1 MKDNFADALTALLVH
16 EGGYANNPADPGGM
30 TNLGVTAAT
39 WAMWVGH
46 DVNEKQMRA
55 LTPSIVAPLYKR
67 KYWDACRADELISG
81 LDYAVFDY
89 AVNSGVGRA
98 IKALQNCVGVAPDG
112 GFGTT
117 TMAAVSQF
125 KGDAAKTLIEEYCD
139 SRLQFLK
146 SLKTFPIFGK
156 GWEKRVNEVKAM
168 SLKMLG

>member
-1 MKDNFADALTALLVH
+1 MKDNFTDALTALLIH
-16 EGGYANNPADPGGM
+16 EAGFVDNKDDPGGM
-30 TNLGVTAAT
+30 TNLGVTAST

-55 LTPSIVAPLYKR
+55 LTPSMVAPLYKR

-146 SLKTFPIFGK
+146 SLKTFPVFGK

>member
-1 MKDNFADALTALLVH
+1 MKDNFADALTALLIH
-16 EGGYANNPADPGGM
+16 EAGFVDNKDDPGGM

-125 KGDAAKTLIEEYCD
+125 KGDAAKTLVEEYCD
-139 SRLQFLK
+139 NRLQFLK
-146 SLKTFPIFGK
+146 SLKTFPVFGK

>member
-55 LTPSIVAPLYKR
+55 LTPSIVAPLYRR
-67 KYWDACRADELISG
+67 KFWDACRADELISG

-125 KGDAAKTLIEEYCD
+125 KGDAAKVLLEEYCD
-139 SRLQFLK
+139 NRLQFLK
-146 SLKTFPIFGK
+146 SLKTFPVFGK

>member
-1 MKDNFADALTALLVH
+1 MKDNFSDALTALLIH
-16 EGGYANNPADPGGM
+16 EAGFVDNKDDPGGM

-139 SRLQFLK
+139 NRLQFLK
-146 SLKTFPIFGK
+146 SLKTFPVFGK

>member
-1 MKDNFADALTALLVH
+1 MNSNFDNSLKKLLVH
-16 EGGYANNPADPGGM
+16 EGGYSNQSQDSGGM
-30 TNLGVTAAT
+30 TNLGVTAKV
-39 WAMWVGH
+39 WAEWVGH
-46 DVNEKQMRA
+46 DVNEKIMRN
-55 LTPSIVAPLYKR
+55 LTPSDVAPLYKR

-125 KGDAAKTLIEEYCD
+125 KGDAAKTLVEEYCD
-139 SRLQFLK
+139 NRLQFLK
-146 SLKTFPIFGK
+146 SLKTFPVFGK

>member
-1 MKDNFADALTALLVH
+1 MKDNFADALTALLIH
-16 EGGYANNPADPGGM
+16 EAGFVDNKDDPGGM
-30 TNLGVTAAT
+30 TNLGVTAET

-89 AVNSGVGRA
+89 AVNSVVGRA

-125 KGDAAKTLIEEYCD
+125 KGDAAKTLVEEYCD
-139 SRLQFLK
+139 NRLQFLK
-146 SLKTFPIFGK
+146 SLKTFPVFGK

>member
-1 MKDNFADALTALLVH
+1 MKDNFADALTALLIH
-16 EGGYANNPADPGGM
+16 EAGFVDNKDDPGGT

-125 KGDAAKTLIEEYCD
+125 KGDAAKVLLEEYCD
-139 SRLQFLK
+139 NRLQFLK
-146 SLKTFPIFGK
+146 SLKTFPVFGK

>member
-1 MKDNFADALTALLVH
+1 MKDNFADALTALLIH
-16 EGGYANNPADPGGM
+16 EAGFVDNKDDPGGM
-30 TNLGVTAAT
+30 TNLGVTAET

-125 KGDAAKTLIEEYCD
+125 KGDSAKTLVEEYCD
-139 SRLQFLK
+139 NRLQFLK
-146 SLKTFPIFGK
+146 SLKTFPVFGK

>member
-1 MKDNFADALTALLVH
+1 MKDTFADALTALLIH
-16 EGGYANNPADPGGM
+16 EAGFVDNKDDPGGM
-30 TNLGVTAAT
+30 TNLGVTAET

-125 KGDAAKTLIEEYCD
+125 KGDAAKTLVEEYCD
-139 SRLQFLK
+139 NRLQFLK
-146 SLKTFPIFGK
+146 SLKTFPVFGK